1 MKSVDVAHYTKA
13 KTLIDG
19 YTMKGFLHPELVLDD
34 EIKQKMALG
43 KTMEQAIDELHNE
56 TQT

>member
-1 MKSVDVAHYTKA
+1 
-13 KTLIDG
+13 
-19 YTMKGFLHPELVLDD
+19 MKGFLHPELVLDD